1 MAYAL
6 GDEVALASLRSRFDR
21 MHPASLTTITLQ
33 NQETGIGMDDARRV
47 VDALVSGA
55 VSHAERRY
63 ALLHASL
70 LAMNGGRPREALAAI
85 ARIDPRDRIQYGV
98 DDRYRITAALYWG
111 GDSSAAVRSVQTLAK
126 SADGPLLR
134 GAEERRS
141 QYRDICV
148 VQQWRL
154 AHGQLRTT
162 RPAIARLRGAS
173 VTGLPPR
180 DSSMVVSEA
189 SVCATLLDSWFAS
202 AVSRADAGSLVNRLD
217 LLLRTGPPGAPEN
230 SNLVVAR
237 ILEAR
242 GDATRALAA
251 VRRRAFGLVPR
262 YLSTHLREE
271 GRLAAQTG
279 DTTGAIAAYRHYLAL
294 RSNPEPSLKQ
304 DVERVRAELAELLSE
319 PE

>member
-1 MAYAL
+1 
-6 GDEVALASLRSRFDR
+6 
-21 MHPASLTTITLQ
+21 
-33 NQETGIGMDDARRV
+33 
-47 VDALVSGA
+47 
-55 VSHAERRY
+55 
-63 ALLHASL
+63 
-70 LAMNGGRPREALAAI
+70 
-85 ARIDPRDRIQYGV
+85 
-98 DDRYRITAALYWG
+98 
-111 GDSSAAVRSVQTLAK
+111 
-126 SADGPLLR
+126 
-134 GAEERRS
+134 
-141 QYRDICV
+141 
-148 VQQWRL
+148 
-154 AHGQLRTT
+154 
-162 RPAIARLRGAS
+162 
-173 VTGLPPR
+173 
-180 DSSMVVSEA
+180 MVVSEA